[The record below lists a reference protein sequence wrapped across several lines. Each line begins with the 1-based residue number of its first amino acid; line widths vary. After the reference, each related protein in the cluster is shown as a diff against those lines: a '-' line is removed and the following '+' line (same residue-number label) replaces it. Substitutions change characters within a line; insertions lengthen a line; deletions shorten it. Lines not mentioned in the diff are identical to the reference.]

1 MERCSIIRQ
10 ANSIKIPGVSLAG
23 GPHAQQR
30 NQLARPAPVITTYLL
45 LITYYYLLVVVI
57 VVLLVVLYCI
67 IIHHLTTEYLSTNST
82 QPSQLIQK

>member
-45 LITYYYLLVVVI
+45 LITYYLLLI
-57 VVLLVVLYCI
+57 
-67 IIHHLTTEYLSTNST
+67 TTY
-82 QPSQLIQK
+82 